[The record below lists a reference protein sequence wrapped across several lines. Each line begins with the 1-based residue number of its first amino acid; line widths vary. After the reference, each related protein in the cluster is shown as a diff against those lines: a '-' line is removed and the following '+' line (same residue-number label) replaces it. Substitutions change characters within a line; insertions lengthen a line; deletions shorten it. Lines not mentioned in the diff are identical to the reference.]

1 MEWQSFPVPCT
12 HIDAEES
19 GYRISMDQLFYNL
32 DGLLKRDMNDCL
44 SKQLNGF
51 FNKHARIYQF
61 GPSNQRDRV
70 NLRAGQGFRKK
81 DEYKTLQE
89 SCFSLFART
98 SQSASVHKPS
108 NLRFKS
114 TRLRNGISSAPSRNG
129 FSSNRLIRP
138 PNIPS
143 KPPNNTSNE
152 RKRRQFK
159 LEGLPSSSEAKAP
172 SDLLPSNGWWR
183 TNGKGTC
190 GSDSETDSEVSS
202 EVENSER
209 FDLETKN
216 DGSIQ
221 RYSLDA
227 QDSSKSRQSSIS
239 SLGSEL
245 SDNESKPQ
253 AKESST
259 PCLPS
264 EIQKE
269 SIRGISGELKTSSFF
284 HLTSGPGNESE
295 PKDERYL
302 ESKPPH
308 PTPDLDEKNCSESKS
323 LLPLNI
329 SPSLFITAEKFDDDL
344 KLDSKELFNNRF
356 YNSTSR
362 VNYSNL
368 ATFMQNSARLDQEPI
383 SREENFQRSVDKY
396 RKVSCAF
403 PRVRESKNGS
413 KNHRA
418 VPLSLQKRAV
428 QNRPNTAKLPAR
440 LRLKHRGS
448 PFTKFTKATEETGPN
463 ERILPTTLHKSA
475 ETSYSVMSPYMA
487 NVVWSV
493 MSDEKVV

>member
-1 MEWQSFPVPCT
+1 MEWQSFHVPCT

-114 TRLRNGISSAPSRNG
+114 THLRNGISSAPSRNG

-302 ESKPPH
+302 ESRPPH